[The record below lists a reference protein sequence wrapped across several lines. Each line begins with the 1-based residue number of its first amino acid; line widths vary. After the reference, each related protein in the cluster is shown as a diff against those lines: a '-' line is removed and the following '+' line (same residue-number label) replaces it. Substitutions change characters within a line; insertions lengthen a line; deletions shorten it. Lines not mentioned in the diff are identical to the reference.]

1 MEYESSL
8 VTRFNNIFY
17 KEEARRIKLEAQMD
31 YFTSKYMRYYSN
43 FVPVTSQRYSQV
55 DSVISY
61 VRFKELK
68 NVNPDP
74 NVVIYCIQNE
84 IVKELRRKSV
94 IQWRFV
100 KNKTK

>member
-8 VTRFNNIFY
+8 VTSFNNIFY
-17 KEEARRIKLEAQMD
+17 REEARRIKLEAQMD
-31 YFTSKYMRYYSN
+31 FYTSKYMKYYSN
-43 FVPVTSQRYSQV
+43 VVPITSQRYSQF

-61 VRFKELK
+61 TRFKELK
-68 NVNPDP
+68 NVYPDP

-84 IVKELRRKSV
+84 IVKELRRKSI